1 MTQPP
6 ERIGPYRV
14 EKRLGQGGM
23 AVVYLARSPE
33 GLQVAV
39 KWLTEATPRLLT
51 RFERE
56 ARLLQSVNHPGVVGY
71 HGRGE
76 WEGRPYLVMEYL
88 QGPDLRLYSERLRR
102 LPPSERHQRVREIA
116 VALCETLAQLHRQGL
131 IHRDLKPAN
140 VIVDTTGRV
149 VLTDFGIACEE
160 GSEVTAAGI
169 LIGTAAYAAPEQLSG
184 SNIDARVDQY
194 GLGGTL
200 YFLLTGQRPFE
211 KTDVAALVRAH
222 LESDPR
228 PPSELDPTIPADLDA
243 FVVRLLSRDPT
254 ARYRSV
260 REAREALVGALP
272 SEVPLAGRQSVVEI
286 IAAALDRVAAGETVR
301 VHLKGPVGSGKRWAR
316 TLTRTAASRRGLR
329 VLDAREALVSPA
341 LVLHEEPVAGA
352 EEIYLPPLSLADLRR
367 SVHAFAPDTAE
378 MAAVAERL
386 HRETGG
392 NPGLFVQL
400 LRRYTRDGVTLLPAG
415 PLELDPTRWLHD
427 LDLDGEAVAGVL
439 ALLAEAADTETLT
452 ELAQVPAD
460 AVLPDLEERFI
471 ALHTEGGWVLSAD
484 VLRAPLRALLADPEG
499 LEERIRGMNS
509 RRRGPPAKDPL
520 LDEVQ
525 QLRTAGRGAEAARLL
540 EEGLAGRGDVVAGRL
555 LALGSIAWNQGNASA
570 AWAFYARA
578 LGMAEHPLYKA
589 RGHIGVGISA
599 LQVGHVEAA
608 LDHFERGR
616 VEASV
621 AEDTRREVIAL
632 LNLAE
637 ARCWVGQLA
646 LAVAAARRAV
656 GLADGIKDRELECS
670 ALRHLGQVLIELGM
684 PTEAGRH
691 LADAS
696 ALAKALG
703 LEEERLAVHVVR
715 AWAALLERPGD
726 RMAAAAALDRLS
738 PLLSSPAPTSDP
750 EGYWLQLQGVRAWA
764 AAILGDLRGYA
775 RARTEADTSK
785 AGTRVTVRLR
795 GELLLAE
802 AARMAGEEEEARRR
816 GQSAATEARLR
827 GFRLLLWEAERLLAR
842 LEGRPLPP
850 PTELAVGL
858 SAAEAEAFSRR

>member
-1 MTQPP
+1 
-6 ERIGPYRV
+6 
-14 EKRLGQGGM
+14 
-23 AVVYLARSPE
+23 
-33 GLQVAV
+33 
-39 KWLTEATPRLLT
+39 
-51 RFERE
+51 
-56 ARLLQSVNHPGVVGY
+56 
-71 HGRGE
+71 
-76 WEGRPYLVMEYL
+76 MEYL
-88 QGPDLRLYSERLRR
+88 QGSDLRLYSERLRR

-140 VIVDTTGRV
+140 VIIDTTGRV

-184 SNIDARVDQY
+184 SGIDARVDQY

-211 KTDVAALVRAH
+211 KTDVAAMVRAH

-228 PPSELDPTIPADLDA
+228 PPSELDPTIPADLDT
-243 FVVRLLSRDPT
+243 FVMRLLSRDPL
-254 ARYRSV
+254 ARFRSV
-260 REAREALVGALP
+260 KEAREALVGALP
-272 SEVPLAGRQSVVEI
+272 SEVPLAGRQPVVDA

-301 VHLKGPVGSGKRWAR
+301 IHLKGPVGAGKKWAR
-316 TLTRTAASRRGLR
+316 SLARTAASRLGLR
-329 VLDAREALVSPA
+329 ALEPRDPLVPPA
-341 LVLHEEPVAGA
+341 LVLSDEPFQAA
-352 EEIYLPPLSLADLRR
+352 EALFLPPLSLAELRR
-367 SVHAFAPDTAE
+367 SVHAFAPDTVE

-400 LRRYTRDGVTLLPAG
+400 LRRYTSDGATVLPADT
-415 PLELDPTRWLHD
+415 LEVDPTRWLHN
-427 LDLDGEAVAGVL
+427 LDMDGEVVAGVL
-439 ALLAEAADTETLT
+439 ALLTEAADTETLT

-460 AVLPDLEERFI
+460 LVLPDLEERFI
-471 ALHTEGGWVLSAD
+471 ALRTEGGWVIGAD

-509 RRRGPPAKDPL
+509 RRRGPPAEDL
-520 LDEVQ
+520 LLEEVR
-525 QLRTAGRGAEAARLL
+525 QLRAQNRVGEAVHLL
-540 EEGLAGRGDVVAGRL
+540 EEGLSGRGDLPAGRL
-555 LALGSIAWNQGNASA
+555 LALGSIAWNQGNAAA
-570 AWAFYARA
+570 AWTYYARA

-589 RGHIGVGISA
+589 RGHIGIGISA

-646 LAVAAARRAV
+646 LALAAARRAV

-703 LEEERLAVHVVR
+703 LEEERLAVHVLR

-726 RMAAAAALDRLS
+726 RTAAAAALDRLS
-738 PLLSSPAPTSDP
+738 PLLSSPPPAADP
-750 EGYWLQLQGVRAWA
+750 EGFWLQLQGVRAWA
-764 AAILGDLRGYA
+764 AAILGDNRGYA

-785 AGTRVTVRLR
+785 AGMRVTVRLR

-802 AARMAGEEEEARRR
+802 AARMAGEEEDARRR
-816 GQSAATEARLR
+816 AQSAATEARLR

-842 LEGRPLPP
+842 LDGRPLPP
-850 PTELAVGL
+850 PSELAVGRGPV
-858 SAAEAEAFSRR
+858 EAEAFSRR